1 MTPEP
6 ETFTESELA
15 DPLRNLG
22 YWDNSERYPA
32 PTSPRYRKSMYTIRN
47 REAQEERFIPNAAQ
61 CRLIKRIFI
70 DGIRVLVVPKARQL
84 GMSTLFA
91 LIILDSLIWSVNVQ
105 ATLVDLSG
113 INAKKKLNEKVVF
126 AYERLPPAIKSL
138 TIVRVLNKT
147 TGEFTVGPNPELV
160 SPELGKQSSSGFFGD
175 QARGG
180 TNQILWISE
189 WGEVAALYPARS
201 LEILRGAIPTANAGL
216 IIIETSWHGGKR
228 GDVWPFVKAALQTPP
243 AMRNS
248 RTPWLEFFPWHGEPA
263 NRATG
268 PKAAVRPDTL
278 AYFRDIKQAWPEELA
293 GVEFDHEQMLW
304 YQNQSDTLRI
314 FMRGQNPTVLDECFQ
329 SAIRGAIW
337 AEAIAKMRQEG
348 RITNVPHDTGL
359 EVDTFWDL
367 GAPDNTAVIFVQHV
381 GPMHHIIS
389 SQQGGWSIIPDLVRS
404 LKSRGYTYST
414 HFVPHDGAQTARD
427 GVTFEKAFAAELAR
441 QGCSGKIVILPRC
454 TSIWPGINHTTGVLQ
469 NCLVDTSCSSSRKK
483 DEEEEGTGLLEALE
497 AYRRRPDPRDDERF
511 LDDVVQGWEC
521 HFSDSVRYLG
531 EADLLGYLP
540 GTGNAVATKPYFDPG
555 VLKDASRDAAS
566 NPPHLFSISNASA
579 NIIRQVTAT
588 PDTAGWLRIWQE
600 PRSTSRH
607 LVSVLGRS
615 MQVWRADGQDGLMAL
630 CAAPPWVQQLDFATL
645 YRWAALASAHYGL
658 APIVLDIVSHPGGVR
673 ALQNFGA
680 PILSRQQLEG
690 KRPIGQEEATQHPG
704 WEWKA
709 EVEQHALAVMQ
720 GRIRQSRMILNCP
733 SLIQQCG
740 EFTNNLDGLPE
751 VRDGVSVDAANCAA
765 LACLCHDLA
774 GPFRSLFVAETGGH
788 NVGIPG
794 TGSSKL
800 RRR

>member
-6 ETFTESELA
+6 ETFTEEQLS
-15 DPLRNLG
+15 DPLFRLG
-22 YWDNSERYPA
+22 YWDGSKQYPD
-32 PTSPRYRKSMYTIRN
+32 PSHPDYRPSIYTIRN
-47 REAQEERFIPNAAQ
+47 KFAKEERFVPNAAQ
-61 CRLIKRIFI
+61 CKLLKRIFI
-70 DGIRVLVVPKARQL
+70 DGIRVLIVPKARQR

-91 LIILDSLIWSVNVQ
+91 LIVLDALLWSINIQ
-105 ATLVDLSG
+105 ATLVDFNG
-113 INAKKKLNEKVVF
+113 QNAKKKLDEKVIF
-126 AYERLPPAIKSL
+126 AYKRLPAAIQPL
-138 TIVRVLNKT
+138 TIIHTLNRQ
-147 TGEFTVGPNPELV
+147 TGEFTIGPNPEIAGM
-160 SPELGKQSSSGFFGD
+160 ELGKQTSTGFFGD
-175 QARGG
+175 QPRGG
-180 TNQILWISE
+180 TNQLVWISE
-189 WGEVAALYPARS
+189 WAEIAARFPQRS
-201 LEILRGAIPTANAGL
+201 ADIRAGVLATANTGI
-216 IIIETSWHGGKR
+216 IIIETTWHGGKR
-228 GDVWPFVKAALQTPP
+228 GDVYTFVKQALETPP
-243 AMRNS
+243 EHRTK
-248 RTPWLEFFPWHGEPA
+248 RTPWLEFFAWWGDPDNIEQ
-263 NRATG
+263 G
-268 PKAAVRPDTL
+268 PKAAIRPDTL
-278 AYFRDIKQAWPEELA
+278 AYFREIKQKWPEELA
-293 GVEFDHEQMLW
+293 GVEFTDAQMLW
-304 YQNQSDTLRI
+304 YQQTKTQQGIYMN
-314 FMRGQNPTVLDECFQ
+314 GQHPTVLAECFQ
-329 SAIRGAIW
+329 SIIKGAIW

-348 RITNVPHDTGL
+348 RITNVPHDPSL

-367 GAPDNTAVIFVQHV
+367 GAPDNTAIKFVQHI
-381 GPMHHIIS
+381 GAMHHIIA
-389 SQQGGWSIIPDLVRS
+389 SQQGGWSLMPDLVRG
-404 LKSRGYTYST
+404 LKQRGYNYGA
-414 HFVPHDGAQTARD
+414 HYIPHDGAQTARD
-427 GVTFEKAFAAELAR
+427 GVTFEKAFSAELAR
-441 QGCSGKIVILPRC
+441 QGCSGKIVTLPRC
-454 TSIWPGINHTTGVLQ
+454 ASVWPGVNHMTGLFQ
-469 NCLVDTSCSSSRKK
+469 RCLVDSSCAG
-483 DEEEEGTGLLEALE
+483 ENGFIEAAE
-497 AYRRRPDPRDDERF
+497 AYRRREDPRDDERF
-511 LDDVVQGWEC
+511 LDDIVKDWTSHDC
-521 HFSDSVRYLG
+521 DSVRMMA
-531 EADLLGYLP
+531 EADMLGYLP

-555 VLKDASRDAAS
+555 VLKDASRDAAA
-566 NPPHLFSISNASA
+566 NPPHLFSISNASG

-709 EVEQHALAVMQ
+709 EVAQHALAVMQ

-774 GPFRSLFVAETGGH
+774 GPFRSLFVAATGGH

-794 TGSSKL
+794 TGSGKL
-800 RRR
+800 KRR